1 MYVKAPHYFDAV
13 LAWRLSLD
21 DEERCATRGL
31 RAAGLDERVA
41 EDYAA
46 FLPAVPKYPLQSRQR
61 GGMKKMEV
69 DVAPASTDRFATMR
83 VNARIFL
90 FIAVLIG
97 IWIKRVI
104 ALIALLAAAH

>member
-1 MYVKAPHYFDAV
+1 MTGYPSTTRNGARQFTRSTCDQA
-13 LAWRLSLD
+13 RLGERIA
-21 DEERCATRGL
+21 EE
-31 RAAGLDERVA
+31 
-41 EDYAA
+41 YAA
-46 FLPAVPKYPLQSRQR
+46 FLPAIPKYPLQSRQR